1 MKKNVYVR
9 TGLTVF
15 CTVAAILLFYD
26 TFFASRVL
34 LRIGRQLLRA
44 EIGRASCRER
54 V

>member
-26 TFFASRVL
+26 TFLQAVYCCGSA
-34 LRIGRQLLRA
+34 G
-44 EIGRASCRER
+44 SSSPP
-54 V
+54 